1 MTEPT
6 ITPRSMLRT
15 PDTHPPRTS
24 AAVVE
29 AAEVSELARHRDP
42 SLTSATRTAARRG
55 PGVEWVRPSELLVSR
70 SARIAGRGIDFQA
83 ELARRTRSLPVHVV
97 GATRRGVQRLGV
109 GAGDRARRLPPVSAF
124 GRGAAPSGSP
134 VSRSGIGLG

>member
-15 PDTHPPRTS
+15 PDPHPHRP
-24 AAVVE
+24 AAAVE

-42 SLTSATRTAARRG
+42 SLTDAARTVPRRG
-55 PGVEWVRPSELLVSR
+55 SGVEWVRPSDLLVSR

-83 ELARRTRSLPVHVV
+83 ELARRTRSLPVHAAR
-97 GATRRGVQRLGV
+97 ATGRSVQRLG
-109 GAGDRARRLPPVSAF
+109 AGVSDGARRLPPVSAF
-124 GRGAAPSGSP
+124 GQGATPSGSP